1 MHTVMQFSIIKNKTF
16 IQTQPSFY
24 FFSFFFFNSLVPFI
38 FNYLLLASLGSNP
51 ESHAL
56 THTTDNDP
64 FLLANVT
71 YSVLPWKKNNNN
83 NDNKPNKNK
92 HKEKKTQPSS
102 STVSGFREQLPF
114 ILCIVLVYFV
124 ALSLTLCASKII
136 FFAFWLL
143 W

>member
-92 HKEKKTQPSS
+92 HKEKKPNPHPRQCLVSGSSFPSS
-102 STVSGFREQLPF
+102 CASFWF
-114 ILCIVLVYFV
+114 IL
-124 ALSLTLCASKII
+124 
-136 FFAFWLL
+136 LL
-143 W
+143 LA